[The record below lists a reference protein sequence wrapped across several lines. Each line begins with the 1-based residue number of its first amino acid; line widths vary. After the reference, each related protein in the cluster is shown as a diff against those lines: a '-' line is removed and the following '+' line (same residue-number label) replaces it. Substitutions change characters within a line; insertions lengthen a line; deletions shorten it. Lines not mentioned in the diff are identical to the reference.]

1 MVLLGGGGAAIIVLH
16 HLAAALRPQARTS
29 QPLRVVVV
37 DPVDRLREQPADR
50 TWCSWWKATDPQL
63 ALLQPSIA
71 ASWEQLL
78 VVGPEGR
85 PRRLDLGTLRYAMVR
100 SEDFYAD
107 VASRIAGLEGVL
119 EVTHLAATVDS
130 LTTGVDCVR
139 VDTQAGQVVAE
150 VALDSRA
157 TAPDRKAATV
167 LLQHFRGE
175 VVSENVGGQEAAVFM
190 DFSLPQPPI
199 GVAFGYRL
207 PAADGTTLVEY
218 TEFSPAVLDDAGYAK
233 ALGGYRARLGLAE
246 APTLHTEQGV
256 IPMDDAVR
264 SSIAGPRVLRIGGAG
279 GATRGSTGYAFAAM
293 QRQGSAIA
301 ASILAEHDAGRPLTA
316 AAIAPPRAYPR
327 RHVWMDAV
335 MLRALNGGQL
345 RGADFF
351 MRLFDNNPPERVL
364 GFLDGSTTPAD
375 EVALMASLPKK
386 VMIAAAVR
394 HAISTV
400 RTSRNDPVRSP
411 QESSQ

>member
-1 MVLLGGGGAAIIVLH
+1 MLLGGGGAAIIVLH
-16 HLAAALRPQARTS
+16 HLAAALSTRPRS
-29 QPLRVVVV
+29 PKPLRVVVV
-37 DPVDRLREQPADR
+37 DPVDRLCEQPADR
-50 TWCSWWKATDPQL
+50 TWCSWWEANDPQL
-63 ALLQPSIA
+63 GLLEPSIA

-107 VASRIAGLEGVL
+107 VASRVSALEGVL

-130 LTTGVDCVR
+130 LTTGVDHVR

-150 VALDSRA
+150 VALDSRP
-157 TAPDRKAATV
+157 TAPDREAATV

-175 VVSENVGGQEAAVFM
+175 VVSENVDGQEAAVFM

-207 PAADGTTLVEY
+207 PASDGTTLVEY
-218 TEFSPAVLDDAGYAK
+218 TEFSPAVLDDAGYTA
-233 ALGGYRARLGLAE
+233 ALGAYRAGLGLAE
-246 APTLHTEQGV
+246 AETLHTEQGV

-293 QRQGSAIA
+293 QRQGRAMA
-301 ASILAEHDAGRPLTA
+301 ASIVAERDAGRPLTA
-316 AAIAPPRAYPR
+316 DAIAPPRAYPR

-351 MRLFDNNPPERVL
+351 MRLFDHNPPERVL
-364 GFLDGSTTPAD
+364 SFLDGSTTLAQ
-375 EVALMASLPKK
+375 EVALMASLPKT
-386 VMIAAAVR
+386 VMAASALR
-394 HAISTV
+394 HALSRMGSR
-400 RTSRNDPVRSP
+400 RTLR
-411 QESSQ
+411 